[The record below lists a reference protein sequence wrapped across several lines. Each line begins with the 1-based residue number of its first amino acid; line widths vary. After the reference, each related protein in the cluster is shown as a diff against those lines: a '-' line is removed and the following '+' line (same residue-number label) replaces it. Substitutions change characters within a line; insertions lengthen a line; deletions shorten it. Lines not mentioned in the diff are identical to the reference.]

1 MKILNINIIGLLII
15 SSCASIKGP
24 DGAFPETRY
33 DFLEDELS
41 EDLVTPEDL
50 EIETEE
56 NHYPIDTSLA
66 NTVFQEVPKPRQ
78 IFTAGGASEV
88 QLRRLGELLWIYV
101 ETLPSTSWP
110 ITRSYWETSEFQLLD
125 ANPETGIMIIDFDDE
140 INFKITIEHGIKE
153 SSSEIF
159 LSGVK
164 KEDNEAIN
172 LDQEEIQPYLEDIVN
187 YIADSVGTFSGTSLA
202 AQSLNDRKKS
212 RIFSE
217 GDRTVIELDLNFER
231 AWSTVSRAINSSR
244 IISNDRNRE
253 EGIFYVSLSADN
265 ENDRSRFN
273 PLSIFMRT
281 PSEQNAN
288 PEYMILVTRLGSKT
302 LIKAESLSGNIQDSE
317 DLLSILNES
326 LS

>member
-1 MKILNINIIGLLII
+1 MNKLNYIVFILLL
-15 SSCASIKGP
+15 SSCASLTGP
-24 DGAFPETRY
+24 EGAFPDTKY
-33 DFLEDELS
+33 DFLDEELS
-41 EDLVTPEDL
+41 EDVVTTDDL
-50 EIETEE
+50 ELRGEE
-56 NHYPIDTSLA
+56 DHYPIDVAAQDTI
-66 NTVFQEVPKPRQ
+66 FQEVPKPRQ
-78 IFTAGGASEV
+78 IFSAGGASEV

-101 ETLPSTSWP
+101 ETLPSTTWP

-125 ANPETGIMIIDFDDE
+125 ANPETGEMLIDFDEE

-159 LSGVK
+159 LSGVQK
-164 KEDNEAIN
+164 DEETVVE

-217 GDRTVIELDLNFER
+217 NERTVIELDLNFER
-231 AWSTVSRAINSSR
+231 AWSTVSRAINSSQ

-253 EGIFYVSLSADN
+253 EGIFYVSLSAEEESN
-265 ENDRSRFN
+265 ESRFN
-273 PLSIFMRT
+273 PFSFLRRN
-281 PSEQNAN
+281 PSEQIAD
-288 PEYMILVTRLGSKT
+288 PEYIILVSRSGSKT
-302 LIKAESLSGNIQDSE
+302 LIKAEAMTGNIQDAE

>member
-1 MKILNINIIGLLII
+1 MNKLNYIVLVLLV
-15 SSCASIKGP
+15 SSCASLTGP
-24 DGAFPETRY
+24 EGAFPETKY
-33 DFLEDELS
+33 DFLDEELS
-41 EDLVTPEDL
+41 EDVVTTDDL
-50 EIETEE
+50 ELNTEE
-56 NHYPIDTSLA
+56 DHYPIDISSKD
-66 NTVFQEVPKPRQ
+66 TVFQEVPKPRQ
-78 IFTAGGASEV
+78 IFSAGGASEV

-101 ETLPSTSWP
+101 ETLPSTTWP

-125 ANPETGIMIIDFDDE
+125 ANPETGVMLVDFNDE

-159 LSGVK
+159 LSGVQK
-164 KEDNEAIN
+164 DEETVVE

-217 GDRTVIELDLNFER
+217 NERTVIELDLNFER
-231 AWSTVSRAINSSR
+231 AWSTVSRAINSSQ

-253 EGIFYVSLSADN
+253 EGIFYVSLSVEEESN
-265 ENDRSRFN
+265 ESRFN
-273 PLSIFMRT
+273 PFSFLRRN
-281 PSEQNAN
+281 PSEQIAD
-288 PEYMILVTRLGSKT
+288 PEYIILVSRSGSKT
-302 LIKAESLSGNIQDSE
+302 LIKAEAMTGNIQDAE

>member
-1 MKILNINIIGLLII
+1 MKFLNISIIGLLII
-15 SSCASIKGP
+15 SSCASITGP

-56 NHYPIDTSLA
+56 NHYPIDTSLT

-78 IFTAGGASEV
+78 IFSAGGASEV

-101 ETLPSTSWP
+101 ETLPSTTWP

-140 INFKITIEHGIKE
+140 INFQITIEHGIKE

-187 YIADSVGTFSGTSLA
+187 YIANSVGTFSGTSLA

-217 GDRTVIELDLNFER
+217 SDRTVIELDLNFER

-288 PEYMILVTRLGSKT
+288 PEYMILVTRSGSKT